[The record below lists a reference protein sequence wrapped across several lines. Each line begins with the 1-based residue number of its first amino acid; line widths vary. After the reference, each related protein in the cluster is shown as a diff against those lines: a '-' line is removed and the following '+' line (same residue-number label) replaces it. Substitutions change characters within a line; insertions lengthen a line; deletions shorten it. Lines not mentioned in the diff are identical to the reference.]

1 MFSNLIESGSHAAD
15 LKRKGRFFL
24 GTVVFYGLLLVATGV
39 GSIYAYNARLDE
51 PNDLEVLALLRYP
64 PAASSEPERRETR
77 PAASQSRVNEL
88 TERIEISVET
98 PYHGNQIASTT
109 TREMPA
115 GVPVVVGTI
124 DRDAAINGGPVV
136 GPNLL
141 GDNGGG
147 VETGPAV
154 SDTDIPPPPRV
165 TATPAPTPQRPS
177 GPMHLT
183 SDVITSK
190 ALSKPAPPY
199 PIIAKQGHIQGPVAV
214 QIVIDE
220 QGRVIS
226 AKATSGNPL
235 LQGAAVQAAYQ
246 ARFTPTTLNGQAVKV
261 TGSITYNFVLN

>member
-24 GTVVFYGLLLVATGV
+24 GTIVFYGLLLVATGV

-51 PNDLEVLALLRYP
+51 PNDLEVLALMYFP

-77 PAASQSRVNEL
+77 AAASQSRVNEL
-88 TERIEISVET
+88 TSRREISVQT
-98 PYHGNQIASTT
+98 PYHDNQVASIT
-109 TREMPA
+109 TREVPA
-115 GVPVVVGTI
+115 GVPVVVGMI
-124 DRDAAINGGPVV
+124 DHDAAIPGGTVV

-141 GDNGGG
+141 GGNGGG

-165 TATPAPTPQRPS
+165 TATPAPTPQRPT

-226 AKATSGNPL
+226 AKATSGHPL